1 MLNLQNNSENSE
13 TNFPSQLTSN
23 KIMSKNLNTK
33 TTFSNSISEN
43 ETIIN
48 EEISLEN
55 IDSSD
60 IKFINLKTIKYCS
73 FHQKEIIHKWYKII
87 NCLIIIINIKK
98 IKTQPLTL
106 KSFNLMIEQLKKSK
120 NNNKNIDKNIKDSI
134 INSSNE
140 KFKDENSKFY
150 YIKDQIRLF
159 QLIEYGYDKYLKE
172 IEDLLKKNGF
182 VNEPNYKKITPLFA
196 ACMNGYSEIAKV
208 IIDNGGNYLKIN
220 CDGESILDIAVRFNY
235 INLVKFLLNYCKWP
249 DSYIKKSKKYIENE
263 TIEKNFKLYEKK
275 KQKFY
280 CFCLKKN

>member
-150 YIKDQIRLF
+150 YIKDQIKLF

-172 IEDLLKKNGF
+172 IEDLLKK
-182 VNEPNYKKITPLFA
+182 T
-196 ACMNGYSEIAKV
+196 
-208 IIDNGGNYLKIN
+208 D
-220 CDGESILDIAVRFNY
+220 
-235 INLVKFLLNYCKWP
+235 LLTNQI
-249 DSYIKKSKKYIENE
+249 IKKLLHY
-263 TIEKNFKLYEKK
+263 L
-275 KQKFY
+275 
-280 CFCLKKN
+280 LPA